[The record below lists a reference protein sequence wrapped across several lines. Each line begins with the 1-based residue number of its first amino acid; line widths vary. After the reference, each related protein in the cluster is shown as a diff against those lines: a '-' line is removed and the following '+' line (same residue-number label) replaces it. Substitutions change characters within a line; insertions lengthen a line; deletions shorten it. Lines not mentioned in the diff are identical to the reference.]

1 MADELTVTGWCAQ
14 QEEAFTYVSVD
25 LGSVRRVKAIMVKGV
40 VTNDVVSRPTEIR
53 VFFSNKIRSNQE
65 FRRLLPQ
72 FQPDVPR
79 SGQLRR
85 AGHDHPTSVRP
96 SASRNST
103 ICADRRWAWSLT
115 CPSRLPAPSCRLCW
129 TWPPPTFRAA
139 STARLE
145 SRPSVEPR
153 TAVDECVLPVCGF
166 GTYSPT
172 GLVPCLQCPRNSF
185 TGTPPPG
192 RLPANGN
199 HWTSLPDVTWYLNGH
214 QMLDDATHKILA
226 NESGNHALMITG
238 AGLSDSGVIQCVAR
252 NKGGEASFQVRL
264 RGSKWWTRNSSNGS
278 RRSTSRKASPSVS
291 TPIPKLIPASQRR
304 CASKNRLKSSSQ
316 RRNASRKSFICA
328 TSSAPVRSAAP
339 RREEEERIYEAPVFT
354 LPLKGFLS
362 FLNFLVNLLK
372 N

>member
-115 CPSRLPAPSCRLCW
+115 CPFPSTSAVLSPLLDLAAANVPRCLHCPVGTSAVSGAKNCALC
-129 TWPPPTFRAA
+129 
-139 STARLE
+139 
-145 SRPSVEPR
+145 
-153 TAVDECVLPVCGF
+153 
-166 GTYSPT
+166 
-172 GLVPCLQCPRNSF
+172 
-185 TGTPPPG
+185 PPG
-192 RLPANGN
+192 SYQDQKRFGSCKRCPAGTHPIGKIQNGRRVRSSGLRIRNLFAHRIGPLPPMPPRQ
-199 HWTSLPDVTWYLNGH
+199 LRR
-214 QMLDDATHKILA
+214 DDCQPMA
-226 NESGNHALMITG
+226 ITG
-238 AGLSDSGVIQCVAR
+238 R
-252 NKGGEASFQVRL
+252 PYP
-264 RGSKWWTRNSSNGS
+264 
-278 RRSTSRKASPSVS
+278 TSPG
-291 TPIPKLIPASQRR
+291 T
-304 CASKNRLKSSSQ
+304 
-316 RRNASRKSFICA
+316 
-328 TSSAPVRSAAP
+328 
-339 RREEEERIYEAPVFT
+339 
-354 LPLKGFLS
+354 
-362 FLNFLVNLLK
+362 
-372 N
+372 